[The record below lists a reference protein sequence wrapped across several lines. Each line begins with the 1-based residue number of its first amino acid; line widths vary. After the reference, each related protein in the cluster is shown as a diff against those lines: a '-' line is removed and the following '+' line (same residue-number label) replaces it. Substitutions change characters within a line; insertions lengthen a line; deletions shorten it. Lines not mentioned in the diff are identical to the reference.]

1 VRPGWPSKTRSKT
14 RLQHV
19 DFCFFFTKSTL
30 FWFFLKKNDPG
41 NPVTRSKPGTR
52 ILDRAGS
59 KNYARE
65 GSFPFSKVLISCLKK
80 ILYSCI
86 QNEEK
91 KKEKNTTSIE
101 R

>member
-1 VRPGWPSKTRSKT
+1 MRPGKTRSKT
-14 RLQHV
+14 RLQPV
-19 DFCFFFTKSTL
+19 DFCFFFL
-30 FWFFLKKNDPG
+30 NQRCFDFFKKKIDPG
-41 NPVTRSKPGTR
+41 DPVTRSKPRTR